1 LTRDRAFTCETYGFD
16 SYPIGVYTCS
26 MEIIEI
32 PHFTDILHKFQ
43 TDDEYAALQWFLV
56 LQPTAGNIVAGCSG
70 VRKVRWS
77 SRHQGRRGGLRVIY
91 LHLPRKQQ
99 IWMLTIY
106 AKVDKKDLTRN
117 DKKVLKQIIQE
128 IKR

>member
-1 LTRDRAFTCETYGFD
+1 MVLESRYGAEGIRDFNMFLSKA
-16 SYPIGVYTCS
+16 SISV
-26 MEIIEI
+26 
-32 PHFTDILHKFQ
+32 LH
-43 TDDEYAALQWFLV
+43 V
-56 LQPTAGNIVAGCSG
+56 V
-70 VRKVRWS
+70 
-77 SRHQGRRGGLRVIY
+77 Y

-106 AKVDKKDLTRN
+106 AKVNKKDLTRN